1 MNGIHPNGILTVKAS
16 GALRKG
22 EIVKFAGANK
32 VVENHGPDAIGAA
45 LDAAEDGA
53 LVPVALFGSYP
64 GTILV
69 RPMSGCESATV
80 SGGMPLDASGKYANS
95 GAIVGRAV
103 GPADAD
109 GLIEIAGH
117 RLPLVLGYEGQVIGS

>member
-1 MNGIHPNGILTVKAS
+1 MNGTHPNGILTVKAS

-32 VVENHGPDAIGAA
+32 VVEDNSQAAVGAT
-45 LDAAEDGA
+45 LDAAADGA
-53 LVPVALFGSYP
+53 LVPVALFGAYP

-69 RPMSGCESATV
+69 RPKSGCEPATV
-80 SGGMPLDASGKYANS
+80 SGGMPLDASGKYALS
-95 GAIVGRAV
+95 GAIIGRAV

-109 GLIEIAGH
+109 GLIEITGH
-117 RLPLVLGYEGQVIGS
+117 RLPLIIGYEGSVI